1 MPGECAPRRAARGAR
16 SRAGAYAGAEVLAA
30 GRAAPENGRVGYVVA
45 CYVLVIG
52 ALVGYG
58 LWIQA
63 QRRALMRRDGRRD
76 TAPR

>member
-1 MPGECAPRRAARGAR
+1 
-16 SRAGAYAGAEVLAA
+16 
-30 GRAAPENGRVGYVVA
+30 VGYVVA

-63 QRRALMRRDGRRD
+63 QRRVLMRRAGRGDAR
-76 TAPR
+76 